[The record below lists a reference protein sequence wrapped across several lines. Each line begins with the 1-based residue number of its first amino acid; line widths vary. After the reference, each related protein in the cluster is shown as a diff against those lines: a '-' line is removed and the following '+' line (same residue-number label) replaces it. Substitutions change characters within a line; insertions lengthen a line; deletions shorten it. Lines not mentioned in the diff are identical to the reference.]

1 VRGVSRVRDLH
12 AALRSSHLGLADA
25 VVPMTADQLM
35 ERSYCQDW
43 TIAQL
48 LSHLGSGAE
57 IFGLFLESGLSGGAP
72 PDRDASAR
80 VWDRWNAMTPGEQ
93 ASGCLAADIVFLERL
108 DGASDAELDAV
119 RLTMFGMPTDAARL
133 LTMRLAEH
141 AVHAWDV
148 MVMNDPAASIAP
160 DAVDG
165 VLDNLE
171 PVAGWTA
178 KPGGLILEA
187 EVITSEPARALR
199 LSVGDVVTLSPAGA
213 EARPAAEVRMPAES
227 LIRLVYGRLDPD
239 HTPTTVSTVG
249 VELDTLRALFPGV

>member
-1 VRGVSRVRDLH
+1 MSRVRDLH

-72 PDRDASAR
+72 PDRDASAL

-187 EVITSEPARALR
+187 EVIASEPARALR